1 MKRNTIITAI
11 IGLLLTIPAF
21 GQEGSR
27 DELIT
32 RTVLNYAEGW
42 YEGDAAKMESSL
54 HPDLA
59 KRTIETS
66 PQGRSRINELSAL
79 GLVQLTRP
87 GYGKKTPKAEQT
99 KDVKILDVF
108 DEMATVR
115 LEMRDWIDYMHL
127 AKFNGKWVIVNVL
140 WKSKPAKADGG
151 S

>member
-1 MKRNTIITAI
+1 VKSSIIITAI
-11 IGLLLTIPAF
+11 IGLLMAVPVWAQD
-21 GQEGSR
+21 GAR
-27 DELIT
+27 DEQIT

-59 KRTIETS
+59 KRTIETNA
-66 PQGRSRINELSAL
+66 QGRSRVNELSSLA
-79 GLVQLTRP
+79 LVQMTRP
-87 GYGKKTPKAEQT
+87 GYGKNTPKAEQM

-108 DEMATVR
+108 DDMATVR

-140 WKSKPAKADGG
+140 WKSKPRKPNGE